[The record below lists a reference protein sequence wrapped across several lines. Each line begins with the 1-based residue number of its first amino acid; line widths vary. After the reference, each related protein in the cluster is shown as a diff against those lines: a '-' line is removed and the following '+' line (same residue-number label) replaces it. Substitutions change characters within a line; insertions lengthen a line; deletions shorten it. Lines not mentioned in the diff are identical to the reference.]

1 MGGALSRLPLVNR
14 DALADRVGRHRR
26 PLQLDRTYRERLRC
40 RAAPTTV
47 RHSEARV
54 TFNKC
59 AISVTLNPI
68 AFQFDITYSVLRFL

>member
-40 RAAPTTV
+40 RAARQPSDILKRASLLTN
-47 RHSEARV
+47 ARYP
-54 TFNKC
+54 
-59 AISVTLNPI
+59 VTLSPI